1 MSVAQ
6 PHLPFAPIEQLLARF
21 DLEREPVGHNAKALA
36 RLLGVNPRQVWR
48 WRAEG
53 VTHAHA
59 DRLLTRVGHH
69 PAEVYPDDV
78 WAAGL
83 EEVA

>member
-1 MSVAQ
+1 VSAAR
-6 PHLPFAPIEQLLARF
+6 LPFEPIEQLLARF

-36 RLLGVNPRQVWR
+36 RLLGVHSRQVYR
-48 WRAEG
+48 WRHEG

-69 PAEVYPDDV
+69 PAEVYPDEL